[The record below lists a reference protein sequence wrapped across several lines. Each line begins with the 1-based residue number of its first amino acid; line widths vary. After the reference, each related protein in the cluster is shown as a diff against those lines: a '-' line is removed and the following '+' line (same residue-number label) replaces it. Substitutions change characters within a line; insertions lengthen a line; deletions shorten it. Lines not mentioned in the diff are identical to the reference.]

1 MAAVRPPLKKEVQ
14 RVAWFQRSRRPVPK
28 TTRLQVRHGSGP
40 GPESFE
46 KSYLRFPVRI
56 QNQPTTGT
64 PTHHHPSR
72 ESFPDKVIAERGPFP
87 RRTRRPRTSWTR
99 IPNDRSMASR
109 RLTIQSIARASPR
122 RRSGMKHQ
130 PNLQNTDPSPAESFS
145 KTSNRELGL
154 TCASFLTQS
163 RVNCRGTMLTEFNKT
178 ANNPPA
184 WAGLR
189 SGESTSRGPI
199 YLATDRFESD
209 LPIRKRS
216 TL

>member
-87 RRTRRPRTSWTR
+87 RRTRRPRKSWTR

-122 RRSGMKHQ
+122 RRSVMKHQ

-178 ANNPPA
+178 ANNPPCMGRIA
-184 WAGLR
+184 ER
-189 SGESTSRGPI
+189 RIDVKRP
-199 YLATDRFESD
+199 YLHCH
-209 LPIRKRS
+209 
-216 TL
+216 